1 MSNINER
8 KQLASAAAALAMLSA
23 PAHASV
29 EGNLKNAANHTGKA
43 LGSVLSAAGELA
55 IDGAKL
61 AGKGLLKAG
70 EYAVDKAPDV
80 YDSTVKLSKK
90 AALEIERMYKE
101 SQKIK
106 PDSSNADIQKYIDTL
121 IVTRGPEIV
130 KAGKVTKDFIKKYG
144 SVGVDKATE
153 AAIAAG
159 AAASDTY
166 DSYSPEAKKAFNRA
180 INAIEKKGIDQY
192 TKAKSRLKESADNII
207 KSAIINLI

>member
-8 KQLASAAAALAMLSA
+8 KQLASAAAALAMLSS

-43 LGSVLSAAGELA
+43 LGNVISAAGGLA

-61 AGKGLLKAG
+61 AGKGLVKAG
-70 EYAVDKAPDV
+70 EYAIDKAPDV

-90 AALEIERMYKE
+90 AAKEIERMYKE

-106 PDSSNADIQKYIDTL
+106 PNSSSDDIQKYIDTL
-121 IVTRGPEIV
+121 IVTRGPEIA
-130 KAGKVTKDFIKKYG
+130 KAGKVTKDFVKKYG
-144 SVGVDKATE
+144 SVGADKATE

-166 DSYSPEAKKAFNRA
+166 ATYSPEAKKAFN
-180 INAIEKKGIDQY
+180 NAIKTIEKHGIDQY
-192 TKAKSRLKESADNII
+192 NKSKARLKESANHIL